1 MSHREPASLIGESPA
16 FLSMLEHV
24 SSVAPLDKPVLV
36 IGERGTGKELCA
48 DRLHFLSRRWDRE
61 MIKLNCAAIPESLL
75 ESELF
80 GHEAGA
86 FTGAARRRI
95 GLFEQADGG
104 TLFLDEIAGMSLRL
118 QEKLLRIIEYGEFER
133 VGGTDTLQ
141 VDVRL
146 IGAANRDL
154 PAMVEK
160 GEFRADLLD
169 RLSFDVITLP
179 PLRCRVE
186 DIPLLARH
194 FALGM
199 ARELERDYFP
209 GFSDAAMQRLQDHD
223 WPGNVRE
230 LKNVVER
237 AVYRHDPD
245 EPIRHIDFDPFE
257 SPWRPREPVGQEP
270 PAAGRCP
277 ETVPKSAVTPPATEE
292 ALPADLKQYLREQE
306 RSILKRALEQHRW
319 SQKETA
325 QVLGLTYHQLRASLR
340 KYPDLVRPETAS
352 K

>member
-1 MSHREPASLIGESPA
+1 MDHREPTPLIGQSPA
-16 FLSMLEHV
+16 FLAMLEHV
-24 SSVAPLDKPVLV
+24 SAVAPLDKPVLV

-48 DRLHFLSRRWDRE
+48 ERLHFLSKRWDRE
-61 MIKLNCAAIPESLL
+61 LIKLNCAAIPETLL

-86 FTGAARRRI
+86 FTGAARQRA

-104 TLFLDEIAGMSLRL
+104 TLFLDEIAGMSMRL
-118 QEKLLRIIEYGEFER
+118 QEKLLRVIEYGEFER
-133 VGGTDTLQ
+133 VGGTRTLR

-146 IGAANRDL
+146 LGAANRDL
-154 PAMVEK
+154 PAMVER

-179 PLRCRVE
+179 PLRHRVE

-199 ARELERDYFP
+199 SRELERDYFA
-209 GFSDAAMQRLQDHD
+209 GFGDEALQQLCSHS

-237 AVYRHDPD
+237 AVYRHEAG
-245 EPIRHIDFDPFE
+245 EPVSRIDFDPFE
-257 SPWRPREPVGQEP
+257 SPWRPREQAPGEPADQE
-270 PAAGRCP
+270 
-277 ETVPKSAVTPPATEE
+277 KSDLAATEAAVSRE
-292 ALPADLKQYLREQE
+292 EEGPLPKDLARYLREQE
-306 RSILKRALEQHRW
+306 AAILARALKMHRY

-325 QVLGLTYHQLRASLR
+325 RALGLSYHQLRSRLR
-340 KYPDLVRPETAS
+340 KYPELLQPS

>member
-1 MSHREPASLIGESPA
+1 MNHSEPVALIGESPA
-16 FLSMLEHV
+16 FLSMLEHL
-24 SSVAPLDKPVLV
+24 SAVAPLDRPVLV

-48 DRLHFLSRRWDRE
+48 ERLHFLSGRWDRDL
-61 MIKLNCAAIPESLL
+61 IKLNCAALPESLL

-86 FTGAARRRI
+86 FTGAVKRRA

-118 QEKLLRIIEYGEFER
+118 QEKLLRVIEYGEFER
-133 VGGTDTLQ
+133 VGGTETLR
-141 VDVRL
+141 VSVRL

-154 PAMVEK
+154 PAMVEQ

-169 RLSFDVITLP
+169 RLSFDVVTLP
-179 PLRCRVE
+179 PLRFRRE

-199 ARELERDYFP
+199 ARDLGRDYFAGFSDRALGELERHHW
-209 GFSDAAMQRLQDHD
+209 S
-223 WPGNVRE
+223 GNVRE

-237 AVYRHDPD
+237 AVYRHEPD
-245 EPIRHIDFDPFE
+245 EPVTRIDFDPFE
-257 SPWRPREPVGQEP
+257 SPWRPVD
-270 PAAGRCP
+270 PAAG
-277 ETVPKSAVTPPATEE
+277 KVTERNEPDGEAATAPAPGVVDE
-292 ALPADLKQYLREQE
+292 ATDLPSDLKQYLRDTE
-306 RSILKRALEQHRW
+306 RAILARALQRHRW

-325 QVLGLTYHQLRASLR
+325 AALGLSYHQLRAALR
-340 KYPDLVRPETAS
+340 KYPDLVRP
-352 K
+352 

>member
-1 MSHREPASLIGESPA
+1 MNQREPASLIGESPA
-16 FLSMLEHV
+16 FLSMLEQV

-36 IGERGTGKELCA
+36 IGERGTGKELIA

-61 MIKLNCAAIPESLL
+61 LIKLNCAAIPETLL

-86 FTGAARRRI
+86 FTGATRRRI

-118 QEKLLRIIEYGEFER
+118 QEKLLRVIEYGEFER
-133 VGGTDTLQ
+133 VGGVSTLR

-154 PAMVEK
+154 PAMVAT
-160 GEFRADLLD
+160 GDFRADLLD

-186 DIPLLARH
+186 DIPLLSRH

-199 ARELERDYFP
+199 ARELGRDYFP
-209 GFSDAAMQRLQDHD
+209 GFADSAMKRLQEHD

-237 AVYRHDPD
+237 AVCRHEPD
-245 EPIRHIDFDPFE
+245 EPVRRIDFDPFD
-257 SPWRPREPVGQEP
+257 SPWRPREQPVAVAGADPDGAAVQAPVAPAEQ
-270 PAAGRCP
+270 PAAHLPP
-277 ETVPKSAVTPPATEE
+277 ELPTDLGEYLSA
-292 ALPADLKQYLREQE
+292 QE
-306 RSILKRALEQHRW
+306 KLLLARALEQHRW
-319 SQKETA
+319 SQKEA
-325 QVLGLTYHQLRASLR
+325 ARALGLSYHQLRARLR
-340 KYPDLVRPETAS
+340 KYPELTGN
-352 K
+352 

>member
-1 MSHREPASLIGESPA
+1 MSQNTPAGLIGEAPA
-16 FLSMLEHV
+16 FLTVLEQL

-48 DRLHFLSRRWDRE
+48 DRLHFLSRRWDRDLV
-61 MIKLNCAAIPESLL
+61 KLNCAALPETLL

-86 FTGAARRRI
+86 FTGAAGRRA

-118 QEKLLRIIEYGEFER
+118 QEKLLRVIEYGEFER
-133 VGGTDTLQ
+133 IGGTRTLQ

-154 PAMVEK
+154 PSMVRQ

-179 PLRCRVE
+179 PLRHREE

-199 ARELERDYFP
+199 ARELGRDYFP
-209 GFSDAAMQRLQDHD
+209 GFTDAALRALRAYS

-237 AVYRHDPD
+237 AVYRHEPD
-245 EPIRHIDFDPFE
+245 EPVRRIEFDPFE
-257 SPWRPREPVGQEP
+257 SPWRPAEADANGEQESEVRERNAPK
-270 PAAGRCP
+270 PARAV
-277 ETVPKSAVTPPATEE
+277 EEASAAT
-292 ALPADLKQYLREQE
+292 ALPADLKAWLRAQE
-306 RSILKRALEQHRW
+306 RSILARALEQHRY

-325 QVLGLTYHQLRASLR
+325 QALGLTYHQLRAALR
-340 KYPDLVRPETAS
+340 KYPELLRS
-352 K
+352 

>member
-1 MSHREPASLIGESPA
+1 VPLIGESPA
-16 FLSMLEHV
+16 FLSMLEHL

-61 MIKLNCAAIPESLL
+61 MVKLNCAAIPESLL

-86 FTGAARRRI
+86 FTGAAQRRI

-118 QEKLLRIIEYGEFER
+118 QEKLLRVIEYGEFER
-133 VGGTDTLQ
+133 VGGTATLQ

-169 RLSFDVITLP
+169 RLSFDVVTLP
-179 PLRCRVE
+179 PLRYRVE

-209 GFSDAAMQRLQDHD
+209 GFDEAAMQRLQAHD

-245 EPIRHIDFDPFE
+245 EPIRCIDFDPFE
-257 SPWRPREPVGQEP
+257 SPWRPREPDGQKSSADGCARE
-270 PAAGRCP
+270 AA
-277 ETVPKSAVTPPATEE
+277 PKSAIARPALEE
-292 ALPADLKQYLREQE
+292 TLPTDLKRYLRERE
-306 RSILKRALEQHRW
+306 RDILERALERHRW
-319 SQKETA
+319 SQKKAA
-325 QVLGLTYHQLRASLR
+325 QALGLSYHQLRASLR
-340 KYPDLVRPETAS
+340 KYPELVRPDSAS

>member
-1 MSHREPASLIGESPA
+1 MPLIGESPA
-16 FLSMLEHV
+16 FLSMLEHL

-61 MIKLNCAAIPESLL
+61 MVKLNCAAIPESLL

-86 FTGAARRRI
+86 FTGAAQRRI

-118 QEKLLRIIEYGEFER
+118 QEKLLRVIEYGEFER
-133 VGGTDTLQ
+133 VGGTATLQ

-169 RLSFDVITLP
+169 RLSFDVVTLP
-179 PLRCRVE
+179 PLRYRVE

-209 GFSDAAMQRLQDHD
+209 GFDEAAMQRLQAHD

-245 EPIRHIDFDPFE
+245 EPIRCIDFDPFE
-257 SPWRPREPVGQEP
+257 SPWRPREPDGQKSSADGCARE
-270 PAAGRCP
+270 AA
-277 ETVPKSAVTPPATEE
+277 PKSAIARPALEE
-292 ALPADLKQYLREQE
+292 TLPTDLKRYLRERE
-306 RSILKRALEQHRW
+306 RDILERALERHRW
-319 SQKETA
+319 SQKKAA
-325 QVLGLTYHQLRASLR
+325 QALGLSYHQLRASLR
-340 KYPDLVRPETAS
+340 KYPELVRPDSAS